1 VVLLSY
7 SVDASALGRVCDTG
21 LAGQKSIEKGYAA
34 FPILN
39 MAVEHEGHVPFVAGF
54 PFLRVTGFIPAISRF
69 ALHFTQ

>member
-1 VVLLSY
+1 METPISGITKKVRKK
-7 SVDASALGRVCDTG
+7 A
-21 LAGQKSIEKGYAA
+21 YAA

-39 MAVEHEGHVPFVAGF
+39 MAVEHEGHVPFVAGL